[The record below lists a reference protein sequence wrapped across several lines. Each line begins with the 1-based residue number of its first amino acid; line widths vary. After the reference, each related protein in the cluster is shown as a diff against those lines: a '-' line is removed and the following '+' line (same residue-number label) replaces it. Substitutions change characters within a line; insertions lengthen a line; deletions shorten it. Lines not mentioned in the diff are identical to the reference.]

1 MSSRSPQGRSPRR
14 PMHEM
19 DLEGRSRRSMSPR
32 GGPRSVSRSPSAQ
45 YDNGRRN
52 KHRSR
57 SWSRSPSRSRT
68 SSLSRSR
75 SPSRDSRWYRNRS
88 YSRTPSPSSGP
99 PRSSKIIVE
108 KLTKNVTTSHLRE
121 IFGSFGDIKSL
132 ELPMNRTFMTN
143 RGTAYILYHDPA
155 DAEAAVSHMHEAQL
169 DGAVLNVSIVLPR
182 RAFSRSPPPAENG
195 RGGSGRRRYDY
206 KEPPD
211 HRSSRIPPNAPR
223 TTPPRKHGRSRPMER
238 HDLYRPRSLSRSR
251 SRRRSLSSFSDSR
264 SRSPARRRAHIRVD
278 SPRHRKRRSPSYSSY
293 GYSSHSDEDRSRS
306 RSRSRVHRLDASR
319 K

>member
-14 PMHEM
+14 SMHEM

-132 ELPMNRTFMTN
+132 ELPMNRTCE
-143 RGTAYILYHDPA
+143 YPI
-155 DAEAAVSHMHEAQL
+155 
-169 DGAVLNVSIVLPR
+169 
-182 RAFSRSPPPAENG
+182 
-195 RGGSGRRRYDY
+195 SGLV
-206 KEPPD
+206 
-211 HRSSRIPPNAPR
+211 
-223 TTPPRKHGRSRPMER
+223 G
-238 HDLYRPRSLSRSR
+238 
-251 SRRRSLSSFSDSR
+251 
-264 SRSPARRRAHIRVD
+264 
-278 SPRHRKRRSPSYSSY
+278 
-293 GYSSHSDEDRSRS
+293 
-306 RSRSRVHRLDASR
+306 
-319 K
+319 